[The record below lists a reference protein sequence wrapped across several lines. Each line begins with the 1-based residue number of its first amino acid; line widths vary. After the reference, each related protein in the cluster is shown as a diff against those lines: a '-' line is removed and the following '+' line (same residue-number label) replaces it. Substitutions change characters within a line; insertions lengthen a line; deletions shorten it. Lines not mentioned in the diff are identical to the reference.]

1 LNTQFK
7 TREMVNQLK
16 KERKRRIKIRV
27 VPNEGYNID
36 AELEKETSIED
47 VLSTLKE
54 LGFKYSSDEETLG
67 SKPGEDPGKII
78 VENIYSEFQSITKDY
93 GLSIK
98 TSEEFYDNW
107 LKLGFDIV
115 DLKHALG
122 GNTTSIGD
130 ASNSGTVSAAMEEEP
145 EEDSHN
151 TNASL
156 SPFPEEE
163 KPSPEH
169 SVDNTHEEKSA
180 SEPKARS
187 LLDDPEPVV
196 KVLEVE
202 EGKPE
207 IRPVFEQETSDRCK
221 FCSIFRDM
229 GNVVC
234 PNCGRALNLKHNA

>member
-1 LNTQFK
+1 MSSEARTLVTQL
-7 TREMVNQLK
+7 E

-27 VPNEGYNID
+27 LPNEGYSID
-36 AELEKETSIED
+36 AELEKDTSIEE
-47 VLSTLKE
+47 VLSTLEE
-54 LGFKYSSDEETLG
+54 LGFKYPSDGKTLG
-67 SKPGEDPGKII
+67 SRPGEDSGKII
-78 VENIYSEFQSITKDY
+78 VENIYSGFQSITQEY
-93 GLSIK
+93 GVSIK
-98 TSEEFYDNW
+98 ASEKFYDNW

-122 GNTTSIGD
+122 GNSTSIGD
-130 ASNSGTVSAAMEEEP
+130 NDNSGTGSAAMDEEP

-169 SVDNTHEEKSA
+169 SVDYTQEEKSA
-180 SEPKARS
+180 SEPKIIS